1 MKRYLIAISMVAM
14 LLTSSISS
22 APAAND
28 LIPYK
33 NQSLERRCEVRY
45 LGKSVVTK
53 KGEVLS
59 CVIKPSGDRGW
70 ILALSKTIPGST
82 KKCPN
87 ILGSTVIG
95 KIEFICLKFS
105 EGLRFSKKSL
115 IKTSKPSSQ
124 SSPSANPTVS
134 TLDTPTSTTMS
145 TSDAPSLGN
154 GTGGGAGNGTG
165 GGAGNGTGGGA
176 GKSPSPK

>member
-1 MKRYLIAISMVAM
+1 MVTALM
-14 LLTSSISS
+14 ASTFSS
-22 APAAND
+22 ALAAPD

-33 NQSLERRCEVRY
+33 NQSLERRCEVKY

-70 ILALSKTIPGST
+70 ILAPAKTIPGST
-82 KKCPN
+82 KKCPK
-87 ILGSTVIG
+87 ILANQVIG
-95 KIEFICLKFS
+95 KIEFTCLKFS
-105 EGLRFSKKSL
+105 EGLKFSKKSL

-124 SSPSANPTVS
+124 SAPSANPTVS
-134 TLDTPTSTTMS
+134 TLDSPTSTT
-145 TSDAPSLGN
+145 TSASEAPSLGN
-154 GTGGGAGNGTG
+154 GTGGGTGGGTGNGTG
-165 GGAGNGTGGGA
+165 GGT

>member
-1 MKRYLIAISMVAM
+1 MVTALM
-14 LLTSSISS
+14 ASTISS
-22 APAAND
+22 AHAAND

-33 NQSLERRCEVRY
+33 NQSLERRCEVKY

-70 ILALSKTIPGST
+70 ILAPVKTIPGST
-82 KKCPN
+82 KKCPK

-95 KIEFICLKFS
+95 KIEFTCLKFS
-105 EGLRFSKKSL
+105 EGLRFSKNSL

-124 SSPSANPTVS
+124 SSPSANPTGS
-134 TLDTPTSTTMS
+134 MIDSPTSSTTS
-145 TSDAPSLGN
+145 TADAPSAGTGTGGGTGN
-154 GTGGGAGNGTG
+154 GTGGGT
-165 GGAGNGTGGGA
+165 GNGTGGGA